1 MLAVGAIW
9 RYAVMNYIIRRRC
22 VQTGDAACR
31 NPFFCIALLFFF
43 YCLHGF
49 FFLPFSFLPFSFRF
63 LLFHHVFLSTV
74 LFMLNELA
82 SRQRLR
88 GEAEIQICAFPMRV
102 AAGCIPLW
110 ELLCSLSRAC
120 ERCSFSQP
128 TAYESHFTGTET
140 KSSSFF
146 PFALG
151 ATRYS
156 NLWGCSARGLYYFP
170 SSSLWSVNLCFF
182 RLFFWRARY
191 PFVLG
196 KL

>member
-49 FFLPFSFLPFSFRF
+49 FFLPFS
-63 LLFHHVFLSTV
+63 
-74 LFMLNELA
+74 
-82 SRQRLR
+82 
-88 GEAEIQICAFPMRV
+88 FPMRV